1 MLFKLIHDKDIHEL
15 NPGARAIKE
24 LTDLTSSQF
33 FFVCLVADTDY
44 DNPLRTLP
52 DKIKREKAARIA
64 GYLGTEADGRPD
76 RNVRNLIN
84 GKVDNVEKAI
94 NWYREHQFDE
104 DKAALAAINRQIT
117 EAREMMEMDK
127 MKMANKD
134 PELAFKLTEKAMK
147 FGAGINALYVVRK
160 DLEQR
165 IKSKEP
171 IQMNITTNTSA
182 DLVGVP
188 DTDEEGEEMSTIDRV
203 NAKL

>member
-1 MLFKLIHDKDIHEL
+1 MLFKLIHDKDTHEL
-15 NPGARAIKE
+15 NPGAQAIKE
-24 LTDLTSSQF
+24 LAELTNGQF

-52 DKIKREKAARIA
+52 EKARREKAARIA
-64 GYLGTEADGRPD
+64 GYTGVEKDGRPD
-76 RNVRNLIN
+76 KNVRNLIN
-84 GKVDNVEKAI
+84 GKVEAVEKAI
-94 NWYREHQFDE
+94 TWYREHQFDE

-147 FGAGINALYVVRK
+147 FGAGINALYAERK
-160 DLEQR
+160 ELEQR
-165 IKSKEP
+165 IKLKEP
-171 IQMNITTNTSA
+171 VQMNIITNTSA
-182 DLVGVP
+182 DLAGVP
-188 DTDEEGEEMSTIDRV
+188 ELDEEGEEMSTIDRV